1 MNIDVNVIRTK
12 LIEHLKQGGWDN
24 ALKLFMNSSEFDKL
38 IEFLRKDVEKGYRF
52 TPPLKYVFNGFK
64 STKYNNTKVIILNQN
79 PYSQLNTADG
89 IAFSCSIKEKPEKAL
104 QYIFKELN
112 GSQWDSFDPDLT
124 RWCKQGVLP
133 LNTAF
138 TTQIDKTG
146 THCEIWKSFTTQL
159 LDHINHNLDPI
170 FILMGKK
177 TEEWTPLIDNC
188 KIFKVPH
195 PASAA
200 YNDGEWDCKNV
211 FTQVNIE
218 LKKRGE
224 SQILW

>member
-1 MNIDVNVIRTK
+1 MNIDINNIRTK
-12 LIEHLKQGGWDN
+12 LIDNLKQGGWNN
-24 ALKLFMNSSEFDKL
+24 ALKFFMNSSEFNKL

-64 STKYNNTKVIILNQN
+64 FTKYNETKVIILNQD
-79 PYSQLNTADG
+79 PYSQINVADG
-89 IAFSCSIKEKPEKAL
+89 IAFSCSIKKKPEKAL
-104 QYIFKELN
+104 EYIFKGLN
-112 GSQWDSFDPDLT
+112 KNQWESFDPDLT

-177 TEEWTPLIDNC
+177 TEEWIPLIDNC
-188 KIFKVPH
+188 KVFKVSH
-195 PASAA
+195 PTSAL
-200 YNDGEWDCKNV
+200 YKEEVWDCKDV
-211 FTQVNIE
+211 FIKVNEE
-218 LKKRGE
+218 LKKRGK
-224 SQILW
+224 SQIIW